1 MNIKRGLHFGLLMM
15 GCLFISNGVVALIIT
30 EPFKL
35 TKVLLLIPA
44 GLLLVA
50 IAYGIR
56 RKYNLNKMD

>member
-1 MNIKRGLHFGLLMM
+1 MHFGLLMM
-15 GCLFISNGVVALIIT
+15 GCLFIFNGVVAMIIT

-50 IAYGIR
+50 VAYGIR
-56 RKYNLNKMD
+56 RKYNLNIMD